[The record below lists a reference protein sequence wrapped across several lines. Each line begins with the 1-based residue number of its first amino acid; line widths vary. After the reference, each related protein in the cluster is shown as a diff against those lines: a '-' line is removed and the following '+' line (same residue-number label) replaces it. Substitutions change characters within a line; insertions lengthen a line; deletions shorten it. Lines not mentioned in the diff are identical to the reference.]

1 MRKLGLVGGVSPE
14 STEIYYRLLNQAAR
28 DRLGPRHSANIIL
41 YTLDFGVMMDI
52 YEKQDWD
59 AYAGE
64 IVKAAKHLEAGGADA
79 LMICSNTSNLAADA
93 VMKATDLPFIHVLD
107 ALADAMSNAKV
118 KKPLLLGTSAVMGQ
132 GYYQPALRARY
143 DGAVKPPDD
152 DGQTL
157 VGKIIFDE
165 LVNGNVFDRS
175 RKALIEMIKRH
186 DCDSVILGCTE
197 LCMILSQQ
205 DLDLPVFDTTALH
218 AAAASAFAYG
228 EG

>member
-28 DRLGPRHSANIIL
+28 EQLGPRHSANIIL
-41 YTLDFGVMMDI
+41 YTLDFGVMMEI
-52 YEKQDWD
+52 YERQDWD
-59 AYAGE
+59 AYAAE
-64 IVKAAKHLEAGGADA
+64 IVTGAKHLEAAGAEA

-93 VMKATDLPFIHVLD
+93 VIAATSLPFIHVLD
-107 ALADAMSNAKV
+107 ALSDALVAKQV
-118 KKPLLLGTSAVMGQ
+118 KKPLLLGTSAVMGE
-132 GYYQPALRARY
+132 GYYQPALRARFG
-143 DGAVKPPDD
+143 DGVFVPDD
-152 DGQTL
+152 NGQAL
-157 VGKIIFDE
+157 VGKVIFEE
-165 LVNGNVFDRS
+165 LVNGDVFDHS
-175 RKALIEMIKRH
+175 RRALVEMILRH

-218 AAAASAFAYG
+218 AAAASAFAFG